1 MYKKFINKIIPY
13 ILLSSILVATFVGYL
28 NVPSQSKADTAPTLI
43 DAQSSDYSDTGN
55 TETTASVS
63 WEAGDLVLVFGST
76 ENNNNDCS
84 LQDCYFLN
92 TPTATGLTFSL
103 ITSVNLTPVAGGD
116 DVPHYLWSATAG
128 SSGSGAIS
136 ATRSDAFT
144 GHRGITAFIYRGSD
158 GIGNTNTLD
167 GSTAKVISLTRSK
180 ANSAV
185 AVDLG
190 DWAAG
195 ADVTVDPSPA
205 GGTQRVAVA
214 NGAYT
219 AFVFDWTDQGAAG
232 TTDYGITNHTGTV
245 DMSGIVVEVLGAC
258 DPSVG
263 ICTNTYSTP
272 GYTTFTVPAGIT
284 SLSIACW
291 GAGGNGFDG
300 TTAGGGAGGGG
311 GAFASSTVAVSPS
324 DVIRLFIGS
333 AGSGSGGHGATSTA
347 STTVPTLLVGADGG
361 RGATSVTTGT
371 GRGGLAS
378 ISTGDV
384 SNNGGSGGIG
394 VDSGTQDLAGGGG
407 GAGGPNGAGGNGE
420 DANTVSG
427 QGGLGG
433 VGDAGSGGTA
443 GARGNTTAGGGGGSS
458 TNGGGGGGG
467 GDNGAGGG
475 LGGSWGGGGGGGEV
489 AGTNS
494 WAGSAGACTITYAAA
509 AAESEVKVRGG
520 GSATNPN
527 VKIRGGGS
535 NGGSVKFR

>member
-28 NVPSQSKADTAPTLI
+28 NVPSQSKADTAPTLV

-55 TETTASVS
+55 TETTASIS
-63 WEAGDLVLVFGST
+63 WIAGDIILVFGST
-76 ENNNNDCS
+76 ENNDTSCVPM
-84 LQDCYFLN
+84 CYTLN
-92 TPTATGLTFSL
+92 TPTATGLSFSL
-103 ITSVNLTPVAGGD
+103 VTSLNTTGTSGGD
-116 DVPHYLWSATAG
+116 GTIQYLWSATAG
-128 SSGSGAIS
+128 GTGSGAIS
-136 ATRSDAFT
+136 ATRGDTAA
-144 GHRGITAFIYRGSD
+144 GHRGISAFQYRGSS
-158 GIGNTNTLD
+158 GIGTPATID
-167 GSTAKVISLTRSK
+167 DSTAKVISVTRSK
-180 ANSAV
+180 ANSLIA
-185 AVDLG
+185 LSMG
-190 DWAAG
+190 DWAAN

-219 AFVFDWTDQGAAG
+219 AFVFNWGDQGAAG
-232 TTDYGITNHTGTV
+232 TTDYGITAHTGTV
-245 DMSGIVVEVLGAC
+245 DMAGIAVEIFGTC
-258 DPSVG
+258 DPSEGTCVD
-263 ICTNTYSTP
+263 TFSTP
-272 GYTTFTVPAGIT
+272 GYTTFTVPTGVN
-284 SLSIACW
+284 SLKIACW
-291 GAGGNGFDG
+291 GGGGNGFDG

-394 VDSGTQDLAGGGG
+394 VDSGTQDLGGGGG
-407 GAGGPNGAGGNGE
+407 GAGGPNGAGGDGE
-420 DANTVSG
+420 AADTVSG

-443 GARGNTTAGGGGGSS
+443 GARGNTTAGGDGGSS

-494 WAGSAGACTITYAAA
+494 WAGNDGACTITYAAA
-509 AAESEVKVRGG
+509 AAESEVKIRGG
-520 GSATNPN
+520 GSATTN